1 MTAGFGGVVSV
12 PPAAFAVLVVATVV
26 LLAAIAAHQVIRRS
40 PAARHAVVLIALL
53 TVGLC
58 PLMVTVVRPTGVARL
73 TSSLPMTFSLLNPI
87 GFVRFDSSLNRS
99 ESGQPSFK
107 IGSHVLSSSSRKISW
122 GGILLAVWGAGV
134 TAYLARLICGLCTMH
149 RVRSSGLPLP
159 DARIVSLRERLRSAF
174 GRSLPEIR
182 ASKRVG
188 VPVALGWLR
197 PIVLLPS
204 SFLTRFNDRQLF
216 QILLHEC
223 AHAFRHDTL
232 AGVYQRLLAAALWFH
247 PLVHVANRLL
257 DRSREELCDNF
268 VLQVVGST
276 EYSRTLLTVAQSL
289 SPVPNGWFA
298 PTLVQSA
305 RHLEDRIAGLLNP
318 RRCVMTRLRSRT
330 NTMIAMAFIGG
341 ALVLTCF
348 AATPTDE
355 EAVRATVTNYI
366 EGYYTG
372 DASRMEQ
379 SLHPHYLKHTISG
392 REGHLKMSEWT
403 GLQMVQGVRSHKP
416 QIPASEKKTQITV
429 LDITGDI
436 ASAKLVTA
444 HWVDYMTLSKWDGEW
459 KIVSV
464 VLREIDELTKDQ
476 NHQY

>member
-1 MTAGFGGVVSV
+1 MTAGFRAVEIG
-12 PPAAFAVLVVATVV
+12 PPAALQVLVVATVV
-26 LLAAIAAHQVIRRS
+26 LLAAIVAHQVIRRS

-58 PLMVTVVRPTGVARL
+58 PPMVTVARPTGVARL
-73 TSSLPMTFSLLNPI
+73 TSSLPNP
-87 GFVRFDSSLNRS
+87 VRFAVPLSRS
-99 ESGQPSFK
+99 ESVAPPFQNRGHKFF
-107 IGSHVLSSSSRKISW
+107 SSSRKIHL
-122 GGILLAVWGAGV
+122 GGILGALWAAGV
-134 TAYLARLICGLCTMH
+134 TVFLVRLIRGLHTMS
-149 RVRSSGLPLP
+149 RVRRSGLALP
-159 DARIVSLRERLRSAF
+159 DARIVSLRNRLASAF
-174 GRSLPEIR
+174 GPNLPEIR
-182 ASKRVG
+182 ASERVG
-188 VPVALGWLR
+188 VPVALGWLQ

-223 AHAFRHDTL
+223 AHALRYDTL
-232 AGVYQRLLAAALWFH
+232 AGLYQRLLAAMLWFH
-247 PLVHVANRLL
+247 PLIHIANRLL
-257 DRSREELCDNF
+257 DRSREELCDNY

-305 RHLEDRIAGLLNP
+305 HQLEDRVAGLLNP

-330 NTMIAMAFIGG
+330 NTIIAMAFIGS
-341 ALVLTCF
+341 ALVLSCF
-348 AATPTDE
+348 AAAPTDE

-366 EGYYTG
+366 EAYYTG
-372 DASRMEQ
+372 DASRMEK

-392 REGHLKMSEWT
+392 SEGKLRMTEWT
-403 GLQMVQGVRSHKP
+403 GLQMVEDVRSHAP
-416 QIPASEKKTQITV
+416 RIPASERKAQVTV

-444 HWVDYMTLSKWDGEW
+444 HWVDYMTLSKGNREW

-464 VLREIDELTKDQ
+464 VLRETD
-476 NHQY
+476 